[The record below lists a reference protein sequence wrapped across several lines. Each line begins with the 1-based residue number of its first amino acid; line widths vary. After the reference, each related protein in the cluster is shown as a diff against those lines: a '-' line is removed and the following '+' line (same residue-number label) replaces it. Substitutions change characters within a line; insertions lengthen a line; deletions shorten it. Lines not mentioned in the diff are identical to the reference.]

1 MKPVKL
7 ILLLALLPAA
17 LFAQT
22 DTFPDGKPVPA
33 WFSESG
39 KVDVSALGPQYV
51 VTHITLKAIQMHCR
65 NFFQVRPSDKYAFSN
80 FSFEDIDVEDDA
92 AEIPFSTDVVPD
104 THVRNVR
111 INGVLI
117 SH

>member
-7 ILLLALLPAA
+7 ILLLALLLPAA

-51 VTHITLKAIQMHCR
+51 VTRYGVKRDSTRVQTAATPKRSTTCFGSR
-65 NFFQVRPSDKYAFSN
+65 CVRTRRSAMN
-80 FSFEDIDVEDDA
+80 
-92 AEIPFSTDVVPD
+92 T
-104 THVRNVR
+104 
-111 INGVLI
+111 
-117 SH
+117 

>member
-39 KVDVSALGPQYV
+39 KVDVSELGPQYV
-51 VTHITLKAIQMHCR
+51 V
-65 NFFQVRPSDKYAFSN
+65 SN

>member
-1 MKPVKL
+1 MPLSVC
-7 ILLLALLPAA
+7 
-17 LFAQT
+17 
-22 DTFPDGKPVPA
+22 
-33 WFSESG
+33 
-39 KVDVSALGPQYV
+39 
-51 VTHITLKAIQMHCR
+51 THITLKAIQMHCR

>member
-51 VTHITLKAIQMHCR
+51 V
-65 NFFQVRPSDKYAFSN
+65 SN

-104 THVRNVR
+104 THVRNGR